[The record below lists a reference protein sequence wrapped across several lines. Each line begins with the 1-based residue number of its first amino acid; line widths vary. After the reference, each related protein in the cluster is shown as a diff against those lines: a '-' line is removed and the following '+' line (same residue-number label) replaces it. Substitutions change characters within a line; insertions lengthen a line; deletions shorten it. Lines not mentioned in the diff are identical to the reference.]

1 MELNQNDPGFQILF
15 EDDRCLAVVKPGGLL
30 TQAAPGIDSLELRVK
45 SYIKRREGRQ
55 GRIYLGVPH
64 RLDRP
69 VTGVLVLAKSRRM
82 ARRLSEQFADRIVKK
97 TYWAVVAGR
106 PQSARGTWTD
116 YLRKVPDQARAEVA
130 RQHDR
135 DARLAVLHYETLAET
150 DTNTLLQI
158 ELETGRMHQIRVQ
171 AGSRDHAIVGDE
183 LYGSTVP
190 FGPPATDPRERRIA
204 LLARTLEFRHPKTR
218 EQMRVVA
225 PCPAEWQQLP
235 FPGVIGEAD
244 QTV

>member
-1 MELNQNDPGFQILF
+1 MAKNDPGFQVLF

-45 SYIKRREGRQ
+45 SYIKRREDRQ

-69 VTGVLVLAKSRRM
+69 VTGVMVLAKSRRM
-82 ARRLSEQFADRIVKK
+82 ARRLSEQFADRLVKK

-106 PQSARGTWTD
+106 LQSARGTWTD
-116 YLRKVPDQARAEVA
+116 YVRKIPDQARAEVVQ
-130 RQHDR
+130 QHDR
-135 DARLAVLHYETLAET
+135 DARLAVLHYDTLAAT
-150 DTNTLLQI
+150 ATNTLLEI

-171 AGSRDHAIVGDE
+171 AGSRRHAILGDE
-183 LYGSTVP
+183 LYGSAVP
-190 FGPPATDPRERRIA
+190 FGPPSADPRERRIA

-218 EQMRVVA
+218 EPIRVVA

-235 FPGVIGEAD
+235 FPHVLSEA
-244 QTV
+244 T